1 VPWSKIMFL
10 MIDGYLFKML
20 YALIAV
26 WPAAMLVH
34 VLKRAEG
41 VDIYDRGINYNPFRL
56 NASA

>member
-1 VPWSKIMFL
+1 MFL